1 MTTRKADRE
10 KKPGRPADVG
20 IKPQALRATDDTEK
34 ALVRE
39 VHGEAKKKIVHQ
51 NATIDISTRPT
62 VLKVAKQGNSTYVR
76 LTKDITDRYHLEPGD
91 EVHAVETPDGLML
104 RQYDPEFSRKLK
116 AYQRTAK
123 KFRNT
128 LRELAK

>member
-1 MTTRKADRE
+1 M
-10 KKPGRPADVG
+10 G
-20 IKPQALRATDDTEK
+20 IKPQALRAKDDTEK

-39 VHGEAKKKIVHQ
+39 VQGGANKKIVDQ
-51 NATIDISTRPT
+51 NATIDISTRSHGPS
-62 VLKVAKQGNSTYVR
+62 KVAKQGNSTYVR